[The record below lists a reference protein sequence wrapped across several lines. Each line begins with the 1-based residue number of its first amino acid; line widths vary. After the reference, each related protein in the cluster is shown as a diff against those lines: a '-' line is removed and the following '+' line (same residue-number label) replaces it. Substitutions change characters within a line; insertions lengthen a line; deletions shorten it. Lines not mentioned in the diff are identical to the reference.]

1 MTGAAALN
9 RTPAPAMREK
19 LIVALDVSSPSEA
32 AALVAALGESVVFY
46 KIGMEFAYG
55 GGLAF
60 ADHLIKD
67 GKQVF
72 LDLKL
77 HDIPT
82 TVSRACANVA
92 RLGAR
97 FLTVHAYPQTMVAAK
112 AGVAGSPLQLLG
124 VTVMTSYDDRDLAEA
139 GFAYG
144 VRDLVARR
152 AAQAHA
158 AELDGLILSGEEVSA
173 VRARYGQDLILVTPG
188 VRPAGAEAADQKRTM
203 TPAAAIMAGAD
214 YLVVG
219 RPVTAARD
227 PKAAAEAIL
236 AEIAAI

>member
-1 MTGAAALN
+1 MPG
-9 RTPAPAMREK
+9 APALDRTLAPNLREK
-19 LIVALDVSSPSEA
+19 LIVALDVSTPSEA
-32 AALVAALGESVVFY
+32 SALVRALGESVVFY

-60 ADHLIKD
+60 ADSLIKD

-97 FLTVHAYPQTMVAAK
+97 FLTVHAYPQTMAAAK
-112 AGVAGSPLQLLG
+112 SGVAGSPLQLLG

-139 GFAYG
+139 GFACG
-144 VRDLVARR
+144 VKELVARR
-152 AAQAHA
+152 AAQACA
-158 AELDGLILSGEEVSA
+158 AGLDGLILSGEEARS
-173 VRARYGQDLILVTPG
+173 VRARYGSNLLLVTPG
-188 VRPAGAEAADQKRTM
+188 IRPAGAQASDQKRTM
-203 TPAAAIMAGAD
+203 TPAQAIEAGAD

-219 RPVTAARD
+219 RPVTAAKD
-227 PKAAAEAIL
+227 PKAAAQEIL
-236 AEIAAI
+236 AEIAAS